1 MKTTGGVQA
10 MSCKLDRPASLQ
22 GAAVITVVAAVACAL
37 ACDANASRLPVEP
50 SAGDQELSARVAA
63 IVERIRLLEPTLL
76 RDLPPEAKIAQW
88 RNR

>member
-1 MKTTGGVQA
+1 MG
-10 MSCKLDRPASLQ
+10 CKLDRPASLQ
-22 GAAVITVVAAVACAL
+22 GAAVVTVVAAVACAL
-37 ACDANASRLPVEP
+37 AYASANRLPVEP

-63 IVERIRLLEPTLL
+63 IIERIRVREPTLL

>member
-1 MKTTGGVQA
+1 
-10 MSCKLDRPASLQ
+10 MSSKLNRPASLQ
-22 GAAVITVVAAVACAL
+22 GAAVVAAVACAF

-50 SAGDQELSARVAA
+50 NAGDQELSARVAA

>member
-1 MKTTGGVQA
+1 
-10 MSCKLDRPASLQ
+10 
-22 GAAVITVVAAVACAL
+22 
-37 ACDANASRLPVEP
+37 
-50 SAGDQELSARVAA
+50 LSARVAA

>member
-1 MKTTGGVQA
+1 

-22 GAAVITVVAAVACAL
+22 GAAVVTILAAVACAL
-37 ACDANASRLPVEP
+37 ACDARASRLPVEP
-50 SAGDQELSARVAA
+50 SAGDQKLSARVAA
-63 IVERIRLLEPTLL
+63 IVERIRLRDPTLL

>member
-1 MKTTGGVQA
+1 MG
-10 MSCKLDRPASLQ
+10 CKLDRPASLQ
-22 GAAVITVVAAVACAL
+22 GAAVVTVVAAVACAL
-37 ACDANASRLPVEP
+37 AYDASANRLPVEP

-63 IVERIRLLEPTLL
+63 IIERIRVREPTLL